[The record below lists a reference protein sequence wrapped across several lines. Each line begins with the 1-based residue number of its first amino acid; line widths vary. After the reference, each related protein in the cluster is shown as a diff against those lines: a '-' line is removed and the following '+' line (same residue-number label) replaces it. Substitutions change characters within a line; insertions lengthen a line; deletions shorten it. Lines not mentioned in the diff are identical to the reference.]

1 MALPDWFHELAA
13 EVRNWG
19 RWGADD
25 EIGTI
30 NLIDTEARRR
40 GAESVRSGRAFSL
53 ALPLHA
59 DGIQTGYV
67 LGRVN
72 PIHTMVVINDAP
84 SGDASE
90 YCNSDDHIEMSVQ
103 AGTHW
108 DGLGHVSY
116 NGMIYNGFPA
126 ASITAE
132 GGATKCGIEKITSM
146 TSRGVLLDIAR
157 LKGVDHLEGSY
168 ALTAD
173 DLDAACE
180 MARVKVEPGDIIL
193 LRTGKMGPTL
203 GQNPPDKFGYM
214 YPTSGPSSKSVKWF
228 REHDVAAVAT
238 DTLAFEVYPCDHP
251 EGQPPV
257 NLPVHLLHLVDM
269 GMTQGQNFVLDALA
283 ADCAEDGQ
291 YTFLLEA
298 SPQPILGGTGSMVN
312 PVAVK

>member
-1 MALPDWFHELAA
+1 MAMPEWFHELAA

-19 RWGADD
+19 RWGDDD

-30 NLIDTEARRR
+30 NLIDVDARRR
-40 GAESVRSGRAFSL
+40 GAASVVSGRAFSL

-59 DGIQTGYV
+59 DGIQIGTME
-67 LGRVN
+67 GRIN
-72 PIHTMVVINDAP
+72 PVHTMVAVNTVMPGHESDF
-84 SGDASE
+84 
-90 YCNSDDHIEMSVQ
+90 YMSDDQIHMATQ
-103 AGTHW
+103 AATHW
-108 DGLGHVSY
+108 DALAHVSY
-116 NGMIYNGFPA
+116 NGTIYNGFPA
-126 ASITAE
+126 SLITAE
-132 GGATKCGIEKITSM
+132 GGAGRCGIEKITSM

-157 LKGVDHLEGSY
+157 LKGVDCLEGSY
-168 ALTAD
+168 AITGD

-180 MARVKVEPGDIIL
+180 MARVKVEPGDIVL

-203 GQNPPDKFGYM
+203 GQNPPDKFGYL

-228 REHDVAAVAT
+228 RAHDVAALAT
-238 DTLAFEVYPCDHP
+238 DTYTFEVYPCEDPAAH
-251 EGQPPV
+251 
-257 NLPVHLLHLVDM
+257 LPIHYLHLVDM

-291 YTFLLEA
+291 YTFFLEA

>member
-1 MALPDWFHELAA
+1 MAMPGWFHELAA

-30 NLIDTEARRR
+30 NLIDSAARRR
-40 GAESVRSGRAFSL
+40 GAASVKSGRAFSL

-59 DGIQTGYV
+59 DGIQTGV
-67 LGRVN
+67 IEGRIN
-72 PIHTMVVINDAP
+72 PVHTMVAINVAM
-84 SGDASE
+84 SGDPSE
-90 YCNSDDHIEMSVQ
+90 FCTSDDQITMGVQ
-103 AGTHW
+103 AATHW

-116 NGMIYNGFPA
+116 DGKIYNGFPA
-126 ASITAE
+126 SSITAD
-132 GGATKCGIEKITSM
+132 GGATKCGIEKITSI

-157 LKGVDHLEGSY
+157 LKGVDCLEGAY
-168 ALTAD
+168 AITGD
-173 DLDAACE
+173 DLEAAAE
-180 MARVKVEPGDIIL
+180 QAKVTIEPGDIVLI
-193 LRTGKMGPTL
+193 RTGKMHFL

-214 YPTSGPSSKSVKWF
+214 YPNAGPSLKSVKWF
-228 REHDVAAVAT
+228 RQHDVAAVAN
-238 DTLAFEVYPCDHP
+238 DTLTFEVYPSED
-251 EGQPPV
+251 EAAQ
-257 NLPVHLLHLVDM
+257 LPVHLLHLVDM

-298 SPQPILGGTGSMVN
+298 SPQPILGGTGTMVN